1 MSTLY
6 SQMAAKWWDALTPEE
21 QIEWLDSAEADGRER
36 FMLAT
41 FTLMGD
47 GENLVGVRDGIDFD
61 EGR

>member
-1 MSTLY
+1 
-6 SQMAAKWWDALTPEE
+6 MAAKWWDALTPEE